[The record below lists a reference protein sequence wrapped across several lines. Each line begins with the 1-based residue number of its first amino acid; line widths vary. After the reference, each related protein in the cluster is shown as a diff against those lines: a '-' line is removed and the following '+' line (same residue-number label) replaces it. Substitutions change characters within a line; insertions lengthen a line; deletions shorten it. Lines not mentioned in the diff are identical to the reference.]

1 MAGRLTLKKLA
12 DNLIKEARAPFS
24 ADDFSRMIRDHWRRK
39 ISSTTLERLTGK
51 LAEHKHIIGLESNDF
66 LPYRAVLD
74 KIVHIPME
82 IPISSIELSEK
93 ILIPGYRLIPVISTD
108 LDEENITLLDAKGNE
123 IPKKKKKFL
132 LEEIIEFYQYS
143 NAGHFPDHI
152 NINEQI
158 PGKSSLSVTVW
169 QMEEVFKSFS
179 TKPCKS
185 LLIKLIDYDKGIMQ
199 VHPHCNISQNKNKL
213 KARSLNIALEQ
224 SLLEHLN
231 HRVSPSEDLE
241 KQLLRAFYSIESK
254 FLNVP
259 SFSVKHFLENS
270 QKVSVV
276 GCECG
281 QPRFVS
287 STNSNDLAFRL
298 EISPKKSLGRSGSL
312 DEIFEDLGLPFNSVE
327 FTAILR
333 AVLTRK
339 TCSLEVL
346 VDMLFSGKGD
356 LFHNAKQED
365 RFYQLLRDMMI
376 PLYKEME
383 EPEPKTIAE
392 LREQAVSVKL
402 RLIKALKFLECR
414 EIGLADLP
422 FEILDQIIEM
432 DQFCAESLI
441 FFEESQHPIPIQRIK
456 DIQLALKIVSP
467 KLSTLE
473 EEIYND
479 LSVF

>member
-1 MAGRLTLKKLA
+1 MAGRLTLKKLT
-12 DNLIKEARAPFS
+12 DNLIKEATAPFS

-51 LAEHKHIIGLESNDF
+51 LAEHRHIIGLESNDF

-82 IPISSIELSEK
+82 IPISSLELHEK

-108 LDEENITLLDAKGNE
+108 LDEENITLLDPKGNE

-169 QMEEVFKSFS
+169 QMEEVFKGFQA
-179 TKPCKS
+179 KPRS
-185 LLIKLIDYDKGIMQ
+185 LLIKLIDYDQGIMQ

-224 SLLEHLN
+224 SLLDHLN
-231 HRVSPSEDLE
+231 RRASPSEDLE
-241 KQLLRAFYSIESK
+241 KQLLRAFYSIDPK
-254 FLNVP
+254 FLSVP
-259 SFSVKHFLENS
+259 SFSVKHFLESS
-270 QKVSVV
+270 QKISVV
-276 GCECG
+276 GCEWG

-287 STNSNDLAFRL
+287 STNSNDLAFHL
-298 EISPKKSLGRSGSL
+298 EISPKKSLGRLGSL
-312 DEIFEDLGLPFNSVE
+312 DEIFEDLGLPFNSIE

-365 RFYQLLRDMMI
+365 RFYQLLREMMI

-383 EPEPKTIAE
+383 DPEPKTIVE
-392 LREQAVSVKL
+392 LRSQAVSVKL
-402 RLIKALKFLECR
+402 RLIKALKFLEYK

-456 DIQLALKIVSP
+456 DIQLALKIISP
-467 KLSTLE
+467 KLSILE

>member
-12 DNLIKEARAPFS
+12 DNLIKEATAPFS

-51 LAEHKHIIGLESNDF
+51 LAEHRHIIGLESNDF

-82 IPISSIELSEK
+82 IPISSLELHEK

-108 LDEENITLLDAKGNE
+108 LDEENITLLDPKGNE

-169 QMEEVFKSFS
+169 QMEEVFKDFQA
-179 TKPCKS
+179 KPRS
-185 LLIKLIDYDKGIMQ
+185 LLIKLIDYDQGIMQ
-199 VHPHCNISQNKNKL
+199 VYPHCNISQNKNKL

-224 SLLEHLN
+224 SLLDHLN
-231 HRVSPSEDLE
+231 RRASPSEDLE
-241 KQLLRAFYSIESK
+241 KQLLRAFYSIDPK
-254 FLNVP
+254 FLSVP
-259 SFSVKHFLENS
+259 SFSVKHFLESS
-270 QKVSVV
+270 QKISVV
-276 GCECG
+276 GCEWG

-287 STNSNDLAFRL
+287 STNSNDLAFHL

-312 DEIFEDLGLPFNSVE
+312 DEIFEDLGLPFNSIE

-365 RFYQLLRDMMI
+365 RFYQLLREMMI

-383 EPEPKTIAE
+383 DPEPKTIAE

-402 RLIKALKFLECR
+402 RLIKALKFLECK

-456 DIQLALKIVSP
+456 DIQLALKIISP
-467 KLSTLE
+467 KLSILE

>member
-1 MAGRLTLKKLA
+1 MTGRLTLKKLA
-12 DNLIKEARAPFS
+12 DNLIKEATAPFS

-82 IPISSIELSEK
+82 IPISSLELHEK

-169 QMEEVFKSFS
+169 QMEEVFKSFQ
-179 TKPCKS
+179 TRPRS
-185 LLIKLIDYDKGIMQ
+185 LLIKLIDYDQGIMQ
-199 VHPHCNISQNKNKL
+199 VHPHCNMSQNKNKL

-224 SLLEHLN
+224 SLLDHLN
-231 HRVSPSEDLE
+231 RRASPSEDLE
-241 KQLLRAFYSIESK
+241 KQLLRAFYSIDPK
-254 FLNVP
+254 FLSVP
-259 SFSVKHFLENS
+259 SFSVKHFLES
-270 QKVSVV
+270 SKKISVV
-276 GCECG
+276 GCEWG

-287 STNSNDLAFRL
+287 STNSNDLAFHL

-365 RFYQLLRDMMI
+365 RFYQLLREMMI

-383 EPEPKTIAE
+383 DPEPKTIAE

-402 RLIKALKFLECR
+402 RLIKALKFLECK

-456 DIQLALKIVSP
+456 DIQLALKIISP
-467 KLSTLE
+467 KLSILE

>member
-12 DNLIKEARAPFS
+12 DNLIKEATAPFS
-24 ADDFSRMIRDHWRRK
+24 ADDFSRMIREHWRRK
-39 ISSTTLERLTGK
+39 ISSNTLERLTGK

-82 IPISSIELSEK
+82 IPISSLELNEK
-93 ILIPGYRLIPVISTD
+93 ILIPGDRLIPVISTD

-143 NAGHFPDHI
+143 NARHFPDHI

-169 QMEEVFKSFS
+169 QMEEVFKNFQ
-179 TKPCKS
+179 TRPKS
-185 LLIKLIDYDKGIMQ
+185 LLIKLINYDQGIMQ
-199 VHPHCNISQNKNKL
+199 VHPYCNISQNKNKL

-224 SLLEHLN
+224 SLLDHLN
-231 HRVSPSEDLE
+231 RRASPSEDLE
-241 KQLLRAFYSIESK
+241 KQLLRAFYNIDPK
-254 FLNVP
+254 FLSVP
-259 SFSVKHFLENS
+259 SFSVKHFLES
-270 QKVSVV
+270 SKKISVV
-276 GCECG
+276 GCEWG

-287 STNSNDLAFRL
+287 STNSNDLTFHL
-298 EISPKKSLGRSGSL
+298 EISPKKSLGRTGSL
-312 DEIFEDLGLPFNSVE
+312 DEIFQDLCLPFNSVE

-333 AVLTRK
+333 TVLTRK

-365 RFYQLLRDMMI
+365 RFYQLLREMMI

-383 EPEPKTIAE
+383 DPEPKTIAE

-402 RLIKALKFLECR
+402 RLIKALKFLECK

-456 DIQLALKIVSP
+456 DIQLALKIISP
-467 KLSTLE
+467 KLSILE

>member
-12 DNLIKEARAPFS
+12 DNLIKEATAPFS

-74 KIVHIPME
+74 KIVDIPME
-82 IPISSIELSEK
+82 IPISSLELHEK

-108 LDEENITLLDAKGNE
+108 LDEENITLLDPKGNE

-169 QMEEVFKSFS
+169 QMEEVFKSFQ
-179 TKPCKS
+179 TKPKS
-185 LLIKLIDYDKGIMQ
+185 LLIKLIDYEQGIMQ
-199 VHPHCNISQNKNKL
+199 VHPHCNMSQNKNKL

-224 SLLEHLN
+224 SLLDYLN
-231 HRVSPSEDLE
+231 RRASPSEDLE
-241 KQLLRAFYSIESK
+241 KQLLRAFYSIDQK
-254 FLNVP
+254 FLSVP
-259 SFSVKHFLENS
+259 SFSVKHFLESS
-270 QKVSVV
+270 QKISVV
-276 GCECG
+276 GCEWG

-287 STNSNDLAFRL
+287 STNSKDLAFHL
-298 EISPKKSLGRSGSL
+298 EISPKKSLVRSGSL
-312 DEIFEDLGLPFNSVE
+312 DEIFEDLCLPFNSVE

-365 RFYQLLRDMMI
+365 RFYQLLRKMMI

-383 EPEPKTIAE
+383 EPEPKTIVE
-392 LREQAVSVKL
+392 LRSQAVSVKL
-402 RLIKALKFLECR
+402 RLIKVLKFLEYK

-456 DIQLALKIVSP
+456 DIQLALKIISP
-467 KLSTLE
+467 KLSILE

>member
-1 MAGRLTLKKLA
+1 MAVRLTLKKLA
-12 DNLIKEARAPFS
+12 ENLIKEARAPFS
-24 ADDFSRMIRDHWRRK
+24 AEDFSHMIRDRWGRK
-39 ISSTTLERLTGK
+39 ISSSTLDRLTGR
-51 LAEHKHIIGLESNDF
+51 LAEHKQIIGLESNDF

-82 IPISSIELSEK
+82 IPISSLELHEK

-108 LDEENITLLDAKGNE
+108 LDEENLTLLDPNGNE

-132 LEEIIEFYQYS
+132 LEEIIQFYQYS

-169 QMEEVFKSFS
+169 QMEEVFKSFQ
-179 TKPCKS
+179 TKPCRS
-185 LLIKLIDYDKGIMQ
+185 LLIKLIDYDLGIMQ
-199 VHPHCNISQNKNKL
+199 VHPQCNLSQNQNKL

-224 SLLEHLN
+224 ALLDYLN
-231 HRVSPSEDLE
+231 RRMSPSEDLE
-241 KQLLRAFYSIESK
+241 KQLLRAFYTIDPK
-254 FLNVP
+254 FLDVL
-259 SFSVKHFLENS
+259 SFSVKNFLES
-270 QKVSVV
+270 AQKVSVV
-276 GCECG
+276 GCEWG

-287 STNSNDLAFRL
+287 ASNSNDLAFHL

-312 DEIFEDLGLPFNSVE
+312 DEIFEDLGLPFGSIE

-356 LFHNAKQED
+356 LFHNSKQED

-392 LREQAVSVKL
+392 LRAQAVSVKL
-402 RLIKALKFLECR
+402 RLIKSLKFLEFK

-441 FFEESQHPIPIQRIK
+441 FFEESQHPIPIQKIK
-456 DIQLALKIVSP
+456 DIQLALKIVGP
-467 KLSTLE
+467 KLSALE